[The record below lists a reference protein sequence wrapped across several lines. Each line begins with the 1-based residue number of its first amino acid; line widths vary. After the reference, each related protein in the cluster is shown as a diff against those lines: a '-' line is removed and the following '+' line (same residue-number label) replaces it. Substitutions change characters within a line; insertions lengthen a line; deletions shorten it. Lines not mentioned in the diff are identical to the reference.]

1 MVLCQLIV
9 IKVNMASASG
19 NVSSNR
25 CKILIIGAGMAGLS
39 AASHL
44 VKNGV
49 TDFKILE
56 AKNRIGGRIVSINTG
71 RHNLTNV
78 FILFMMLPAVHCCL
92 TNFAVLSAS
101 SL

>member
-1 MVLCQLIV
+1 MSADYE
-9 IKVNMASASG
+9 KVNMASASG
-19 NVSSNR
+19 NIASNR

-56 AKNRIGGRIVSINTG
+56 ARNRIGGRIVSTNTG
-71 RHNLTNV
+71 IPNL
-78 FILFMMLPAVHCCL
+78 LCWL
-92 TNFAVLSAS
+92 
-101 SL
+101 